1 MAQRRMFSKRITDT
15 DKFLD
20 MSLSTQALYF
30 HLNMAADDDGF
41 IDRPKTIQR
50 TIGASED
57 DFKILVAKQ
66 FIIPFDSGVVVIK
79 DWYIHN
85 FIRKDTYQP
94 TLYQEEKMMIEDHMP
109 KQEINKKN
117 IRKSVDGTSTKR
129 RRLVN
134 EASTERQQLVDSG
147 KDRIGK
153 DRIGKDKLDKD
164 SVEEK
169 NGDSSSASNELSLR
183 YFYEKY
189 EEVVGRF
196 LNPFEIEDIEIL
208 HKQDNFTIPVMI
220 EALREMAVTTP
231 SPNIKYMTSIL
242 KRYKRE
248 GLLTVDLINNSKQQ
262 REKQSQNI
270 SSNIPEWSNP
280 NYVENTTPEEQ
291 AKLDKAKAEMLERL
305 NNIRKDE

>member
-129 RRLVN
+129 RRNVN
-134 EASTERQQLVDSG
+134 EASTERQQSVDTG

-153 DRIGKDKLDKD
+153 DRIGKDRIDEDNLFNFIQ
-164 SVEEK
+164 K
-169 NGDSSSASNELSLR
+169 NLNINYLSPTL
-183 YFYEKY
+183 
-189 EEVVGRF
+189 
-196 LNPFEIEDIEIL
+196 
-208 HKQDNFTIPVMI
+208 
-220 EALREMAVTTP
+220 
-231 SPNIKYMTSIL
+231 
-242 KRYKRE
+242 
-248 GLLTVDLINNSKQQ
+248 
-262 REKQSQNI
+262 SQ
-270 SSNIPEWSNP
+270 
-280 NYVENTTPEEQ
+280 
-291 AKLDKAKAEMLERL
+291 RL
-305 NNIRKDE
+305 NNFVIEDGLKSELLFEAVRITALNGIQNINYTISILENWVAQGLKTLEEVNAKESSRKNKAIINDPNAAKFEGMENWNNE

>member
-50 TIGASED
+50 TIGASDD

-66 FIIPFDSGVVVIK
+66 FIVPFDSGVVVIK

-94 TLYQEEKMMIEDHMP
+94 TLYQEEKRMIEEHMP
-109 KQEINKKN
+109 KQNYNKK
-117 IRKSVDGTSTKR
+117 IRNKYVDGT
-129 RRLVN
+129 L
-134 EASTERQQLVDSG
+134 TERQQLVDSG

-164 SVEEK
+164 SVEK

>member
-66 FIIPFDSGVVVIK
+66 FIVPFDSGVVVIK

-94 TLYQEEKMMIEDHMP
+94 TLYQEEKRMIENQMP
-109 KQEINKKN
+109 RQEKNKKAS
-117 IRKSVDGTSTKR
+117 KKYVDGT
-129 RRLVN
+129 L
-134 EASTERQQLVDSG
+134 TERQQLVDTG

-169 NGDSSSASNELSLR
+169 NGDSSSASNELSLK

-196 LNPFEIEDIEIL
+196 LNPFEIEDIEKL

-270 SSNIPEWSNP
+270 SSNIPEWANP
-280 NYVENTTPEEQ
+280 DYVENTTPEEQ

-305 NNIRKDE
+305 KNLKKDK

>member
-50 TIGASED
+50 TIGASDD

-66 FIIPFDSGVVVIK
+66 FIVPFDSGVVVIK

-94 TLYQEEKMMIEDHMP
+94 TLYQEEKRMIEEHMP
-109 KQEINKKN
+109 KQNYNKKN
-117 IRKSVDGTSTKR
+117 RNKYVDGT
-129 RRLVN
+129 L
-134 EASTERQQLVDSG
+134 TERQQLVDSG

-164 SVEEK
+164 SVEK

>member
-50 TIGASED
+50 TIGASDD

-66 FIIPFDSGVVVIK
+66 FIVPFDSGVVVIK

-94 TLYQEEKMMIEDHMP
+94 TLYQEEKRMIEEYMP
-109 KQEINKKN
+109 KQNYNKKN
-117 IRKSVDGTSTKR
+117 RNKYVDGT
-129 RRLVN
+129 L
-134 EASTERQQLVDSG
+134 TERQQLVDSG

-153 DRIGKDKLDKD
+153 DRIGKDRLGKD

-196 LNPFEIEDIEIL
+196 LNPFEIEDIEKL

>member
-50 TIGASED
+50 TIGASDD

-66 FIIPFDSGVVVIK
+66 FIVPFDSGVVVIK

-94 TLYQEEKMMIEDHMP
+94 TLYQEEKRMIEEYMP
-109 KQEINKKN
+109 KQNYNKKN
-117 IRKSVDGTSTKR
+117 RNKYVDGT
-129 RRLVN
+129 L
-134 EASTERQQLVDSG
+134 TERQQLVDSG

-153 DRIGKDKLDKD
+153 DRIGKD

>member
-50 TIGASED
+50 IIGASDD

-66 FIIPFDSGVVVIK
+66 FIVPFDSGVVVIK

-94 TLYQEEKMMIEDHMP
+94 TLYQEEKRMIEEHMP
-109 KQEINKKN
+109 KQNYNKK
-117 IRKSVDGTSTKR
+117 IRNKYVDGT
-129 RRLVN
+129 L
-134 EASTERQQLVDSG
+134 TERQQLVDSG

-169 NGDSSSASNELSLR
+169 NGDLSSASNELSLR
-183 YFYEKY
+183 YFYKKY

-248 GLLTVDLINNSKQQ
+248 GLLTVDLINNSKQ

>member
-66 FIIPFDSGVVVIK
+66 FIVPFDSGVVVIK

-94 TLYQEEKMMIEDHMP
+94 TLYQEEKRMIEHQMP
-109 KQEINKKN
+109 RQEKNKKAS
-117 IRKSVDGTSTKR
+117 KKYVDGT
-129 RRLVN
+129 L
-134 EASTERQQLVDSG
+134 TERQQLVDTG

-196 LNPFEIEDIEIL
+196 LNPFEIEDIEKL
-208 HKQDNFTIPVMI
+208 YKQDNFTIPVMI

-270 SSNIPEWSNP
+270 SSNIPEWANP
-280 NYVENTTPEEQ
+280 DYVENTKPEEQ

-305 NNIRKDE
+305 KNLKKDK

>member
-66 FIIPFDSGVVVIK
+66 FIVPFDSGVVVIK

-94 TLYQEEKMMIEDHMP
+94 TLYQEEKRMIEHQMP
-109 KQEINKKN
+109 RQEKNKKAS
-117 IRKSVDGTSTKR
+117 KKYVDGT
-129 RRLVN
+129 L
-134 EASTERQQLVDSG
+134 TERQQLVDTG
-147 KDRIGK
+147 KERIGK

-196 LNPFEIEDIEIL
+196 LNPFEIEDIEKL

-270 SSNIPEWSNP
+270 SSNIPEWANP
-280 NYVENTTPEEQ
+280 DYVENTTPEEQ

-305 NNIRKDE
+305 KNLKKDK

>member
-66 FIIPFDSGVVVIK
+66 FIVPFDSGVVVIK

-94 TLYQEEKMMIEDHMP
+94 TLYQEEKRMIEDQMP
-109 KQEINKKN
+109 RQEKNKKSS
-117 IRKSVDGTSTKR
+117 KKYVDGTSTER
-129 RRLVN
+129 R
-134 EASTERQQLVDSG
+134 QLVDSG

-153 DRIGKDKLDKD
+153 DRIGKDKIDEDNLFNFIQ
-164 SVEEK
+164 K
-169 NGDSSSASNELSLR
+169 NLNINYLSPTL
-183 YFYEKY
+183 
-189 EEVVGRF
+189 
-196 LNPFEIEDIEIL
+196 
-208 HKQDNFTIPVMI
+208 
-220 EALREMAVTTP
+220 
-231 SPNIKYMTSIL
+231 
-242 KRYKRE
+242 
-248 GLLTVDLINNSKQQ
+248 
-262 REKQSQNI
+262 SQ
-270 SSNIPEWSNP
+270 
-280 NYVENTTPEEQ
+280 
-291 AKLDKAKAEMLERL
+291 RL
-305 NNIRKDE
+305 NNFVIEDGLKSELLFEAVRITALNGIQNINYTITILENWVAQGLKTLDEVNAKESSRKNKAIHNDPNAAKFEGMENWNNE

>member
-50 TIGASED
+50 TIGASDD
-57 DFKILVAKQ
+57 DFKILVTKQ
-66 FIIPFDSGVVVIK
+66 FIVPFDSGVVVIK

-94 TLYQEEKMMIEDHMP
+94 TLYQEEKRMIEEYMP
-109 KQEINKKN
+109 KQNYNKKN
-117 IRKSVDGTSTKR
+117 RNKYVDGT
-129 RRLVN
+129 L
-134 EASTERQQLVDSG
+134 TERQQLVDSG

-153 DRIGKDKLDKD
+153 DRIGKD

>member
-66 FIIPFDSGVVVIK
+66 FIVPFDSGVVVIK

-94 TLYQEEKMMIEDHMP
+94 TLYQEEKRMIEHQMP
-109 KQEINKKN
+109 RQEKNKKAS
-117 IRKSVDGTSTKR
+117 KKYVDGT
-129 RRLVN
+129 L
-134 EASTERQQLVDSG
+134 TERQQLVDTG

-153 DRIGKDKLDKD
+153 DRIGKDRIDEDNLFHFIQKNLNINYLSPTLSQKLNDYVIVDGLK
-164 SVEEK
+164 SELLFEAVRITAL
-169 NGDSSSASNELSLR
+169 NGIQNINYTISILDNWVAQGLKTL
-183 YFYEKY
+183 
-189 EEVVGRF
+189 EEVNAKESSRK
-196 LNPFEIEDIEIL
+196 NNTITNDPNAAKFEGME
-208 HKQDNFTIPVMI
+208 NW
-220 EALREMAVTTP
+220 
-231 SPNIKYMTSIL
+231 
-242 KRYKRE
+242 
-248 GLLTVDLINNSKQQ
+248 NN
-262 REKQSQNI
+262 E
-270 SSNIPEWSNP
+270 
-280 NYVENTTPEEQ
+280 
-291 AKLDKAKAEMLERL
+291 
-305 NNIRKDE
+305 